1 MAERASYKHHNAS
14 EAIHTH
20 YIAYAREGPSWRRQI
35 APLDP
40 NHGDA
45 RKLLAG
51 AEPLATV
58 DLAFYEVTDVAIR
71 AWHDPAAAR
80 RLQGVV
86 SALEDDGGLVRCD
99 ESLLAAA
106 AELATKHGLSAYDA
120 AYVAAAARIG
130 ARLVSCDLRDLVSP
144 GLALSPGEA
153 ASAL

>member
-1 MAERASYKHHNAS
+1 MTWLADASLLL
-14 EAIHTH
+14 
-20 YIAYAREGPSWRRQI
+20 AREDTD
-35 APLDP
+35 DP

-58 DLAFYEVTDVAIR
+58 DLAFYEVTNVAIR

-86 SALEDDGGLVRCD
+86 SALQDDGGLVRCD

-106 AELATKHGLSAYDA
+106 ADWPPSMGLSAA
-120 AYVAAAARIG
+120 TRVTW
-130 ARLVSCDLRDLVSP
+130 SPP